1 MYMYIQSLL
10 SKLILSWHVKGCQCC
25 MMCYRFKKIW
35 FNVDLQR
42 QKISCVTNTFVTDV
56 LIDIV
61 SCQMSFVF
69 SVQELNKY
77 INYNPT
83 LKPF

>member
-1 MYMYIQSLL
+1 
-10 SKLILSWHVKGCQCC
+10 